1 MLIVKVFAGRGQPME
16 YLRTPELKGEEAA
29 ILEGSEDRYS
39 KLQLYFLRRLNYLLR
54 SRQQQRAHGTDAVTL
69 RLLDRAIF
77 ATYRDCAAA
86 GVTADAQKVIQT
98 TIASPSSTERTRKN

>member
-1 MLIVKVFAGRGQPME
+1 ME
-16 YLRTPELKGEEAA
+16 YLGTPPDIRHEAAA
-29 ILEGSEDRYS
+29 ILGGSEDRYS
-39 KLQLYFLRRLNYLLR
+39 KLQLYFLKRLNYLLR
-54 SRQQQRAHGTDAVTL
+54 LRQKQRAHGTDAASL

-98 TIASPSSTERTRKN
+98 TVASPSTERTRKN

>member
-1 MLIVKVFAGRGQPME
+1 ME
-16 YLRTPELKGEEAA
+16 YLRTPPELTGQEAD
-29 ILEGSEDRYS
+29 IVGGSDRYS
-39 KLQLYFLRRLNYLLR
+39 KLQLYFLQRLNYLLR
-54 SRQQQRAHGTDAVTL
+54 LRQQQRTHGIDGTSL

-98 TIASPSSTERTRKN
+98 AVPPPSSTERTRTN

>member
-1 MLIVKVFAGRGQPME
+1 ME
-16 YLRTPELKGEEAA
+16 YLRTPSELRGQEAA
-29 ILEGSEDRYS
+29 IVGGSEDRYS
-39 KLQLYFLRRLNYLLR
+39 KLQLYFLQRLNYLLR
-54 SRQQQRAHGTDAVTL
+54 LRQEQRTHGIDSASL

-98 TIASPSSTERTRKN
+98 AVAPSPSAERTRTN

>member
-1 MLIVKVFAGRGQPME
+1 ME
-16 YLRTPELKGEEAA
+16 YLSTPPEVKSEAAA

-54 SRQQQRAHGTDAVTL
+54 LRQQQRAHGTDL

-77 ATYRDCAAA
+77 ATYRDCAAT
-86 GVTADAQKVIQT
+86 GVTADAQKVIQ

>member
-1 MLIVKVFAGRGQPME
+1 ME
-16 YLRTPELKGEEAA
+16 YLGTPPEVKDQLAA

-54 SRQQQRAHGTDAVTL
+54 LRQQRGREMDSASL

-77 ATYRDCAAA
+77 STYRDCAAT

-98 TIASPSSTERTRKN
+98 VASPSSTERTRKN

>member
-1 MLIVKVFAGRGQPME
+1 MLIVKVFAGGGPLME
-16 YLRTPELKGEEAA
+16 YVDTPEVRDEATT
-29 ILEGSEDRYS
+29 ILRGSEDRYS

-54 SRQQQRAHGTDAVTL
+54 LRQERRTQGIDATTL

-98 TIASPSSTERTRKN
+98 TIASTERTRKN

>member
-1 MLIVKVFAGRGQPME
+1 ME
-16 YLRTPELKGEEAA
+16 YLRTPELEAEETT

-39 KLQLYFLRRLNYLLR
+39 KLQRSFLRRLNALLR
-54 SRQQQRAHGTDAVTL
+54 LPQQQRAQGTDAASL

-77 ATYRDCAAA
+77 ATYRDCAAT

-98 TIASPSSTERTRKN
+98 AVASPSSTERTRKN

>member
-1 MLIVKVFAGRGQPME
+1 ME
-16 YLRTPELKGEEAA
+16 YLGAPEDVRDGLAA

-54 SRQQQRAHGTDAVTL
+54 LRQQRGRQMDGASL

-77 ATYRDCAAA
+77 ATYRDCAAT
-86 GVTADAQKVIQT
+86 GVTADAQKVIQ

>member
-1 MLIVKVFAGRGQPME
+1 ME
-16 YLRTPELKGEEAA
+16 YLGTPPEVKDQLAV

-39 KLQLYFLRRLNYLLR
+39 KLQLYFLQRLNYLLR
-54 SRQQQRAHGTDAVTL
+54 LRQEQRTHGIDGASL

-98 TIASPSSTERTRKN
+98 AVASPSPTERTRTN

>member
-1 MLIVKVFAGRGQPME
+1 ME
-16 YLRTPELKGEEAA
+16 YLGTPPNVRDEAAA
-29 ILEGSEDRYS
+29 ILGGSEDRYS
-39 KLQLYFLRRLNYLLR
+39 KLQLYFLKRLNYLLR
-54 SRQQQRAHGTDAVTL
+54 QRQQQRAHGTAAAAL

-98 TIASPSSTERTRKN
+98 AVASPSSTERTRKN

>member
-1 MLIVKVFAGRGQPME
+1 ME
-16 YLRTPELKGEEAA
+16 YLGAPQEVKDELAA
-29 ILEGSEDRYS
+29 SLRGGQNRYS

-54 SRQQQRAHGTDAVTL
+54 LRQQRGREMDGTSL

-77 ATYRDCAAA
+77 STYRDCAAT

-98 TIASPSSTERTRKN
+98 IASPPLH

>member
-1 MLIVKVFAGRGQPME
+1 ME
-16 YLRTPELKGEEAA
+16 YLGTPQEVKDELVA

-54 SRQQQRAHGTDAVTL
+54 LRRQRGREMDSTSL
-69 RLLDRAIF
+69 RFLDRAIF
-77 ATYRDCAAA
+77 STYRDCAAT
-86 GVTADAQKVIQT
+86 GVTADAQKVIQ

>member
-1 MLIVKVFAGRGQPME
+1 ME
-16 YLRTPELKGEEAA
+16 YLGTPSEVKDQLAA

-39 KLQLYFLRRLNYLLR
+39 KLQLYFLQRLNYLLR
-54 SRQQQRAHGTDAVTL
+54 LRQQQRTHGIDGASL

-98 TIASPSSTERTRKN
+98 AVASPSPTERTRTN

>member
-1 MLIVKVFAGRGQPME
+1 ME
-16 YLRTPELKGEEAA
+16 YLGTPPEVKDQLAV

-54 SRQQQRAHGTDAVTL
+54 LRQQRSHEMDGANL

-77 ATYRDCAAA
+77 STYRDCAAT
-86 GVTADAQKVIQT
+86 GVTADAQKVIQ